1 MTDRMEPKHKLTVK
15 VGDALRTIQ
24 GYTLEEYLEAR
35 TELLSELAGD
45 AEAVALARAAGS
57 AAPLIAASA
66 PTVASAPPGALADNP
81 WPAAPAAF
89 TAAAASTEAPNC
101 AHGPRNALS
110 KVGQY
115 GLWKGWMCPTPKG
128 TPDQCKPVYLNA
140 PGKAGHNPTEWN
152 SFPA

>member
-45 AEAVALARAAGS
+45 AEAVAMARAAGS

-66 PTVASAPPGALADNP
+66 PAVASAPPGALADNP
-81 WPAAPAAF
+81 WPATPPAF
-89 TAAAASTEAPNC
+89 AAAAAAAPNC
-101 AHGPRNALS
+101 AHGPRTGRSGTGA
-110 KVGQY
+110 KGP
-115 GLWKGWMCPTPKG
+115 WKAWFCNTPKG
-128 TPDQCKPVYLNA
+128 TPDQCEAIFLNRNT
-140 PGKAGHNPTEWN
+140 PEWN
-152 SFPA
+152 AHTA

>member
-45 AEAVALARAAGS
+45 AEAVAMARAAGS

-66 PTVASAPPGALADNP
+66 PAVASAPPGALADNP
-81 WPAAPAAF
+81 WPAAPPVF
-89 TAAAASTEAPNC
+89 AAAAATVPTGPDGQPRVAKSGKHDKGPWKAWFTAP
-101 AHGPRNALS
+101 
-110 KVGQY
+110 K
-115 GLWKGWMCPTPKG
+115 KGEPGYAEPIWVTRG
-128 TPDQCKPVYLNA
+128 TP
-140 PGKAGHNPTEWN
+140 EWN
-152 SFPA
+152 NFPA